1 MKTSLN
7 NKDVLSLQ
15 DLSSE
20 EILSIL
26 RLSGNLKNELMSGDG
41 EKASQLLK
49 GKVLGM
55 IFQKPSTRTRVSFE
69 TGIFHLGGN
78 ALYLSTND
86 MQLSRGESIEDTGR
100 TLSLYVNCIVARVY
114 EHADLQL
121 LADSASIPVINGL
134 SDTFHPCQILAD
146 LLTIQEHKKKM
157 KGLNLAWIGDGNN
170 VCNDLLLGC
179 AKTGINMTA
188 ACPHGY
194 EPLEQIVRLAKEEE
208 QKTGAEITIIDDPLQ
223 ATKDADI
230 IVTDTFLSIG
240 KDQEKTTREEAFLPR
255 YQVNSDLLKN
265 AKRDVIFMH
274 CLPAKRGQEVTSE
287 VIDGSSSVIW
297 DEAENRL
304 HVQKALMCMLML
316 RRERNNVLNRYKQ
329 QTLILLWQSN
339 QK

>member
-26 RLSGNLKNELMSGDG
+26 RLSGNLKNELKNGDG
-41 EKASQLLK
+41 EKSSQLLK

-69 TGIFHLGGN
+69 TGIFQLGGN

-114 EHADLQL
+114 EHADVQT

-134 SDTFHPCQILAD
+134 SNTFHPCQILAD

-194 EPLEQIVRLAKEEE
+194 EPLEQIVRLAREEE
-208 QKTGAEITIIDDPLQ
+208 QKTGAEITITDDPLQ

-287 VIDGSSSVIW
+287 VIDGRSSVIW

-316 RRERNNVLNRYKQ
+316 RKERNNILNRYK
-329 QTLILLWQSN
+329 
-339 QK
+339 